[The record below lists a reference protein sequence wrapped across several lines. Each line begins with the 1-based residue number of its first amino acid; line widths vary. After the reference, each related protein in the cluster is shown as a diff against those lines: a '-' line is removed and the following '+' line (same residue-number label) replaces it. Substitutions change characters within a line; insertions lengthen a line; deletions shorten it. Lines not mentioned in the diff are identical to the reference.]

1 MTTRRRAP
9 AATAKA
15 ARLMRS
21 ARLVIVSGLSGSGKS
36 QAFRALEDLGYFC
49 VDNLPVPLLPTLAE
63 LTTRSGT
70 GLSRAAVVID
80 VRQGAQ
86 LGRFPSVYRALGKM
100 PGISPFL
107 IFLDASDETLVRRFS
122 ETRRPHPLAPS
133 RSALEGIRE
142 ERTHLDAV
150 RALAD
155 VRLDTTDT
163 TVHELRQT
171 FMSLSR
177 DSQAERS
184 PVVTLLSFGFKHGL
198 PPDADLVFDVR
209 FLANP
214 HFVPELRARTGRD
227 HRIARFLLQY
237 PETGEFLERTGALL
251 RFLLPRYAHEGKSYV
266 TVAIGCTGGR
276 HRSVFVA
283 EALRRRLT
291 DVPGVRLRVRHRDV
305 GVP

>member
-1 MTTRRRAP
+1 
-9 AATAKA
+9 
-15 ARLMRS
+15 
-21 ARLVIVSGLSGSGKS
+21 
-36 QAFRALEDLGYFC
+36 
-49 VDNLPVPLLPTLAE
+49 
-63 LTTRSGT
+63 
-70 GLSRAAVVID
+70 
-80 VRQGAQ
+80 
-86 LGRFPSVYRALGKM
+86 
-100 PGISPFL
+100 
-107 IFLDASDETLVRRFS
+107 
-122 ETRRPHPLAPS
+122 
-133 RSALEGIRE
+133 
-142 ERTHLDAV
+142 
-150 RALAD
+150 
-155 VRLDTTDT
+155 
-163 TVHELRQT
+163 
-171 FMSLSR
+171 
-177 DSQAERS
+177 
-184 PVVTLLSFGFKHGL
+184 
-198 PPDADLVFDVR
+198 VFDVR